1 MKIAI
6 LDIYQLDYDYIK
18 NCNRLLTV
26 DIGRQKELD
35 FDPKAIQLKEFGGQL
50 KNVDSAIAGGPQSMF
65 VLIRNA

>member
-35 FDPKAIQLKEFGGQL
+35 FDPKAILQIEFVEQLKHDNIQMVA
-50 KNVDSAIAGGPQSMF
+50 NASMF
-65 VLIRNA
+65 ALTFL

>member
-35 FDPKAIQLKEFGGQL
+35 FDPKQFFK
-50 KNVDSAIAGGPQSMF
+50 
-65 VLIRNA
+65 